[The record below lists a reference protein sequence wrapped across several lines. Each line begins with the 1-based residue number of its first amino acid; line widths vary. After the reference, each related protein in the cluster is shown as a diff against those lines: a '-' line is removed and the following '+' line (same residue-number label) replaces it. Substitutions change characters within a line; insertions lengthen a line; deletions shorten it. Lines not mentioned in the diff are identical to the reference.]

1 MAWSNKLDTPRIYPL
16 DKVSYVQNVLFKSIK
31 REQRYDEFKLDVS
44 KQKTHRHTD
53 LVLEEAPPEVSH
65 QKIAVFYW
73 AIYPVSIKLNMPPSL
88 L

>member
-1 MAWSNKLDTPRIYPL
+1 M
-16 DKVSYVQNVLFKSIK
+16 QNVLLKFIK

-53 LVLEEAPPEVSH
+53 LVLEVAPPEVSH
-65 QKIAVFYW
+65 QRIAAFYW
-73 AIYPVSIKLNMPPSL
+73 AIYPVSIKLNMLPSL